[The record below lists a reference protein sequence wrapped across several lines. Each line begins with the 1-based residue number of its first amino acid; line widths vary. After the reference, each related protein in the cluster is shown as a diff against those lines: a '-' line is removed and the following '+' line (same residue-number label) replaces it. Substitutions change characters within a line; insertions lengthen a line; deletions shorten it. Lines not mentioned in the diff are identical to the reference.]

1 MKYIIDT
8 LLFIFLYQKVLYP
21 RWKNNKCFLQYTLFY
36 IYIVMVIS
44 VTLMPICTSLPF
56 MFTHEYRSMQMI
68 PFNDVVH
75 GWGDYERQIILNI
88 FMFMPMGFL
97 LPIVNKANFRTVFI
111 VSLLFSLFIE
121 CTQPLL
127 STLRASDITD
137 VITNTTGGIL
147 GYACYAFIVA
157 LLGDRKLIKRNIRF

>member
-1 MKYIIDT
+1 MKYLVDI
-8 LLFIFLYQKVLYP
+8 LLFIFIYQKVLYP

-36 IYIVMVIS
+36 VYIVMVIS

-56 MFTHEYRSMQMI
+56 IFTHNYRSMQMI

-111 VSLLFSLFIE
+111 VCLLFSLFIE

-127 STLRASDITD
+127 SPLRASDITD
-137 VITNTTGGIL
+137 VITNTSGGVL
-147 GYACYAFIVA
+147 GYGCYALIMA
-157 LLGDRKLIKRNIRF
+157 LLGDMNLLRKNVRF

>member
-1 MKYIIDT
+1 MEYLIDII
-8 LLFIFLYQKVLYP
+8 IFVMIYVKVLYP
-21 RWKNNKCFLQYTLFY
+21 RWMNHKCFIQFTLFY

-56 MFTHEYRSMQMI
+56 IFNHDYKPMQMI

-75 GWGDYERQIILNI
+75 GWGDYERQIMLNI
-88 FMFMPMGFL
+88 FMFMPFGFL
-97 LPIVNKANFRTVFI
+97 LPIISKCRFRSVFVI
-111 VSLLFSLFIE
+111 CLCASLFIE

-137 VITNTTGGIL
+137 VITNTFGGVL
-147 GYACYAFIVA
+147 GYGCYAFCVA
-157 LLGDRKLIKRNIRF
+157 LLGDNRLIKRKIRF

>member
-1 MKYIIDT
+1 MKYLVDI
-8 LLFIFLYQKVLYP
+8 LLFIFIYQKLLYP

-44 VTLMPICTSLPF
+44 VSLMPICTSLPF
-56 MFTHEYRSMQMI
+56 IFTHDYRSMQMI

-97 LPIVNKANFRTVFI
+97 LPITCKSNFRTVFI
-111 VSLLFSLFIE
+111 VCLCFSLFIE
-121 CTQPLL
+121 FTQPLL
-127 STLRASDITD
+127 SPLRASDITD
-137 VITNTTGGIL
+137 VITNISGGVL
-147 GYACYAFIVA
+147 GYGCYAAIMA
-157 LLGDRKLIKRNIRF
+157 LLGDIDLLRKNVRF